1 MACQACERP
10 AQLVVSKHDCH
21 TRCCSSACGQALYA
35 GIRRRVDGNYRVS
48 IASPLGAAIV
58 AKHQPLAQHRSLT
71 LPKHTLAT
79 LIGALQYIGPPIKRT
94 AASADLAESSQ
105 AAAPNQNNWLL
116 DRLPPELWTT
126 ILGSLDERRDLRSF
140 AAASSEAAMLART
153 ETVQVANVRR
163 NLTLF
168 QAILTYS
175 ISIMMPDADAPS
187 RQRILRMAYP
197 DVALMALTTLLAL
210 DLSTIEI
217 IARKT
222 RRFDARQYF
231 AAIDTLREHANRCG
245 PALFTRP
252 LRLES
257 GERIMLGAIRASL
270 LIMNAMDIF
279 VSPVANAYWKALNG
293 YLGEF
298 ANTIQLETPDCIGVY
313 AYIAHESLTNFDRL
327 PRGQVAVELKFI
339 DQYAHRGLNLRR
351 PETAAAI
358 LAVTPDIWY
367 PMDTV
372 KTFRDYPAIALNAPP
387 TGKFGLAL
395 GLHIPTIDDFSV
407 CAKIVKLLRKRGQL
421 EAMLLR
427 PIDPADPNR
436 DTLLFAA
443 RNVPIPDDHHDLDTI
458 WPLKNMHEI
467 VVPAAS
473 HFMRTHPNAPSPFLV
488 RDAAGMTPLMVYM
501 QRGYTFMMD
510 LVYAHDT
517 DFEWSHGY
525 WGPFE
530 PLPATLPTVAGLP
543 AIILPL
549 ELHDFEVFELSIQ
562 GLNSTLV
569 DNDIAFVIAVY
580 IEHKMFEYTFQSDVV
595 RNFRRAFRQLAD
607 QLPDT
612 SARKARLQARLQ
624 RL

>member
-35 GIRRRVDGNYRVS
+35 GIRRRVDGLYRVS
-48 IASPLGAAIV
+48 TASPLGAAIV

-153 ETVQVANVRR
+153 DTVQVINVRR

-168 QAILTYS
+168 QAVLTYS
-175 ISIMMPDADAPS
+175 VSIMMPDADTPN

-197 DVALMALTTLLAL
+197 DVALVALTTLLVL
-210 DLSTIEI
+210 DLSTMEI
-217 IARKT
+217 VARKT
-222 RRFDARQYF
+222 GHFDARQYF
-231 AAIDTLREHANRCG
+231 AAVDTLREHTNRCG
-245 PALFTRP
+245 PALFTQP
-252 LRLES
+252 LQLES
-257 GERIMLGAIRASL
+257 GERVMVGSIMISLAIMAGMGIFSSPIAGAYGRAWDQY
-270 LIMNAMDIF
+270 M
-279 VSPVANAYWKALNG
+279 
-293 YLGEF
+293 GEMLDT
-298 ANTIQLETPDCIGVY
+298 ARLESPDCIGVY
-313 AYIAHESLTNFDRL
+313 AYMAHESLTNFDRV
-327 PRGQVAVELKFI
+327 PRGQVAVQLVNI
-339 DQYAHRGLNLRR
+339 DKYVERGLNLRR
-351 PETAAAI
+351 PETAVAI
-358 LAVTPDIWY
+358 LAVTPEIWH
-367 PMDTV
+367 PIATI
-372 KTFRDYPAIALNAPP
+372 KTFRDYPAIALNTPS

-395 GLHIPTIDDFSV
+395 GLHIPTIDDFST
-407 CAKIVKLLRKRGQL
+407 CDKIVKLLHKRGQL
-421 EAMLLR
+421 EAMLLQ
-427 PIDPADPNR
+427 PIDPVDPNR

-443 RNVPIPDDHHDLDTI
+443 RDVPIPDDHHDLDTI

-473 HFMRTHPNAPSPFLV
+473 RFMRTHPNAPSPFLV

-510 LVYAHDT
+510 LVYAHDD

-549 ELHDFEVFELSIQ
+549 ELYDYEVFELAIE
-562 GLNSTLV
+562 GLNPTLM
-569 DNDIAFVIAVY
+569 DNDVVFVIADF
-580 IEHKMFEYTFQSDVV
+580 IERKMFEHILENEVARS
-595 RNFRRAFRQLAD
+595 FRHAFRELVNR
-607 QLPDT
+607 LPDT

-624 RL
+624 RI